1 MAHSETSKVG
11 AEVLSFSSSNN
22 SNAKAARF
30 QPEGLLK
37 LLGNNHCW
45 NVPKKNCFVSAV
57 VFGQ

>member
-37 LLGNNHCW
+37 LLGNNHC
-45 NVPKKNCFVSAV
+45 
-57 VFGQ
+57 